1 MNSQIEKNKIMYKV
15 EIELS
20 SRESEIV
27 HVQRPDGVELT
38 ITNDEYL
45 NASGHLS
52 EIIIRIIIETI
63 GVEILNKIGEDIYE
77 YLKKIILKNNKAK
90 DKSDLKFQIEN
101 KDFTVNFSGNN
112 LNSKNTEI
120 ALREFG
126 NFLDKTPKY
135 STMDQILV
143 FNENSN
149 KWELDE
155 SIKSNWIDDLRN
167 KAMENLED

>member
-1 MNSQIEKNKIMYKV
+1 MYKV

-20 SRESEIV
+20 SKESEIV

-45 NASGHLS
+45 YASGHLS
-52 EIIIRIIIETI
+52 EIIIRIVIETI

-77 YLKKIILKNNKAK
+77 YLKKIILKNNNDK

-101 KDFTVNFSGNN
+101 KDFTINFSGNN
-112 LNSKNTEI
+112 LNNKNTEI
-120 ALREFG
+120 ALKEFG
-126 NFLDKTPKY
+126 NFLDKIQEY
-135 STMDQILV
+135 STNNQILV

-149 KWELDE
+149 RWEFEDN
-155 SIKSNWIDDLRN
+155 IKSNWIDDFRN
-167 KAMENLED
+167 NAMENFNDQQ